1 MRGSRA
7 ATRVS
12 RCILLVVLAVGV
24 CGMHT
29 LGHLG
34 RRTAAST
41 GAAGVHA
48 MAHGPAE
55 PEGGEVGAAP
65 MGAPMP
71 GLDPTSVCVAV
82 LTSLLILLLVARRA
96 RARGTAGA
104 AARPAWPGRGVARPP
119 PEPTAVRLARL
130 SVLRL

>member
-1 MRGSRA
+1 MKGSRA
-7 ATRVS
+7 APRVP
-12 RCILLVVLAVGV
+12 RWILLVMLAMGV

-34 RRTAAST
+34 HRAAPA

-55 PEGGEVGAAP
+55 PEGGEAGAAP
-65 MGAPMP
+65 RGAPMP

-82 LTSLLILLLVARRA
+82 LTSLLILFLVARRA
-96 RARGTAGA
+96 PARRTAKA
-104 AARPAWPGRGVARPP
+104 AARPAGTVCGVARPP